1 MALSDLLP
9 PAFKSGPSPD
19 QQPLVLSP
27 ASVERRRRV
36 AEAMMKQGM
45 DYSPIQSPWQGVARV
60 TNAIMGGLDE
70 RKADDIERAGL
81 ASQRDADA
89 SMYGG
94 LLGGGAGGVP
104 ITGALGGATPPAGG
118 TNGSPAPVAAV
129 PLPSGDLAK
138 HAYDYFTTKGYTPA
152 AAAGLVGN
160 MGAESGFA
168 PDVLSGQR
176 MGDKGT
182 SGYLGQ
188 WHADRLTN
196 YQNFA
201 KAQGKSPSDY
211 QTQLDFYNHELDTS
225 EGRTKELLQ
234 GVNDPVKAAAIAAGF
249 ERPYGWKL
257 GGDPSRI
264 AGWDKRAGYAQ
275 HAFNQWGQAAP
286 QVASADP
293 DITGSVT
300 PPAGPGASLS
310 PQDMAT
316 LTARYGGGTP
326 PAAAG
331 ITDAPVAINPPA
343 AGASGPLSPAA
354 ANPVNPGAI
363 TDAPVPAG
371 NPLAIPAP
379 LPIPAIGANGLP
391 EATNA
396 GLRNQGIDP
405 LQFMHGYEPT
415 PATGSVPHPAAV
427 PPVSPA
433 GPVPM
438 PPVDPR
444 AAQPAPAAPPT
455 PRAAVLA
462 ALQGPLKD
470 SQVQMMIAR
479 GINPANPQ
487 APVSPARQSILAA
500 LSGAAPAPPQA
511 AQSPAAAQVTGALAA
526 PATVPASSPQQPPPY
541 PGQPTP
547 QGAAPVQA
555 TGDAGGN
562 PAQLAAAIK
571 TMSNPWAPEGSREMA
586 KTIIDRELQARDPL
600 RRMQML
606 KLQQDMQG
614 GTPDEIKQRQLAI
627 QKTEQEINAPIAV
640 GDTLVDRKTMK
651 PVYQPTKKE
660 FKELNGHLFAADPQ
674 AGTVTDATP
683 NLQSGYRPATPEERK
698 AYGVADGMPLFFG
711 PDGKPSALGPQ
722 TSVNIQ
728 SGENAFEKASAEAQA
743 KMFNTMAE
751 DGIQAKTDLGNI
763 TNLRANLAKLPGGM
777 LGGAQAIANSWGI
790 KLGDNASS
798 LEAANAILSH
808 LIPAQRQ
815 GMPGAAS
822 DRDVQMF
829 RDALPKM
836 SNTPEGNAMILDTMQ
851 AIADQRAKQGQI
863 SAMVLSGQMKRE
875 DGIKAMQAMPDPFE
889 AFRKS
894 QGADAGAGAPPAALG
909 GAPVAPPAALGAP
922 PAAVTAPSPASPAAP
937 TPPAKAPT
945 LPGAVTGQDGTE
957 WLPNPDKASAQT
969 FVPILTD
976 PSMIK
981 RLKPGT
987 RFSTPD
993 GRMGVAK

>member
-9 PAFKSGPSPD
+9 PAFVSGPAPN

-70 RKADDIERAGL
+70 RRADDIERAGL

-94 LLGGGAGGVP
+94 LTGGSGGVP
-104 ITGALGGATPPAGG
+104 ITGAAPAGG
-118 TNGSPAPVAAV
+118 VTGAAPVAPAITGPQTAAGADNGSGDKASTLFSYLKSKGATDNEAMMLTGAANNESSYNPNATHDVKNGAPTGYGLWGHNLGRLDLRGKDMFGQADAALAELQSRPEAGMLAQAKTPEEIARAEMFYERPRGFTPNNPLAGDNYSGRLATLRGLYSKYGTAGGAPAPV
-129 PLPSGDLAK
+129 
-138 HAYDYFTTKGYTPA
+138 
-152 AAAGLVGN
+152 
-160 MGAESGFA
+160 
-168 PDVLSGQR
+168 
-176 MGDKGT
+176 
-182 SGYLGQ
+182 
-188 WHADRLTN
+188 
-196 YQNFA
+196 
-201 KAQGKSPSDY
+201 
-211 QTQLDFYNHELDTS
+211 
-225 EGRTKELLQ
+225 
-234 GVNDPVKAAAIAAGF
+234 
-249 ERPYGWKL
+249 
-257 GGDPSRI
+257 
-264 AGWDKRAGYAQ
+264 
-275 HAFNQWGQAAP
+275 

-293 DITGSVT
+293 GFVPPMPPQALGYAPTAAPGNMPPL
-300 PPAGPGASLS
+300 PPAGGLPPG
-310 PQDMAT
+310 
-316 LTARYGGGTP
+316 
-326 PAAAG
+326 AG
-331 ITDAPVAINPPA
+331 ITDAPVALNPPP

-354 ANPVNPGAI
+354 ANPLNPGAI
-363 TDAPVPAG
+363 TDAPVPPGAL
-371 NPLAIPAP
+371 PPQPAITGATGAPVGGGASLSPQDMAALTTRYGGAPAP
-379 LPIPAIGANGLP
+379 LASPSGPPQQPPLP
-391 EATNA
+391 
-396 GLRNQGIDP
+396 
-405 LQFMHGYEPT
+405 
-415 PATGSVPHPAAV
+415 PAAV
-427 PPVSPA
+427 AAAPA
-433 GPVPM
+433 PQ
-438 PPVDPR
+438 DPR
-444 AAQPAPAAPPT
+444 AAM
-455 PRAAVLA
+455 VA
-462 ALQGPLKD
+462 ALQGPPKD

-479 GINPANPQ
+479 GINPAAPQ
-487 APVSPARQSILAA
+487 APASPARQSILAA

-526 PATVPASSPQQPPPY
+526 PATVPALVPPY

-555 TGDAGGN
+555 PVADAGGN

-571 TMSNPWAPEGSREMA
+571 TMSNPWAPEGSRQMA

-640 GDTLVDRKTMK
+640 GDTLVDRKTMR
-651 PVYQPTKKE
+651 PVYQPSKKE

-894 QGADAGAGAPPAALG
+894 QGGDAGAAPAVAAPVPAPAPAAPVPAPAALPKIIPPVGTVESGYRFKG
-909 GAPVAPPAALGAP
+909 GDPADARNWE
-922 PAAVTAPSPASPAAP
+922 
-937 TPPAKAPT
+937 KA
-945 LPGAVTGQDGTE
+945 E
-957 WLPNPDKASAQT
+957 
-969 FVPILTD
+969 
-976 PSMIK
+976 
-981 RLKPGT
+981 
-987 RFSTPD
+987 
-993 GRMGVAK
+993 